1 MKKKKKYVKIIRLKI
16 NIFRIMNMFK
26 KYRFKNRIQADISMT
41 PMIDIVF
48 QLLAF
53 FMITSTFIQTSSLNI
68 DLPKAKASDSSVQQ
82 NNTIIIQK
90 NGTLIWKEKP
100 ISAEELP
107 KILNE
112 FKSTQADAALII
124 QGDEDIPYGLLV
136 SVMDAAKLAGIDRLS
151 LATVLKK

>member
-1 MKKKKKYVKIIRLKI
+1 
-16 NIFRIMNMFK
+16 MFK

-68 DLPKAKASDSSVQQ
+68 DLPKAKASDISVQQ
-82 NNTIIIQK
+82 NSTLIIQK

-107 KILNE
+107 KTLNE
-112 FKSTQADAALII
+112 FKSTHADAALII

-136 SVMDAAKLAGIDRLS
+136 SIMDAAKLAGIDRLS